1 MNVSRSGRVRKK
13 SKFLLDSEFHTPK
26 ESVIQG
32 LSELDSKFSR
42 STPSSH
48 LISVD
53 TNNGHH
59 ELSDKSKLEENRLPI
74 LRFISTFFI
83 VYEKKCNNDSDSP
96 EMCRYQGIRQL

>member
-1 MNVSRSGRVRKK
+1 MNVSRSGRIRKK

-42 STPSSH
+42 STPSSN

-53 TNNGHH
+53 ANNEHH

-74 LRFISTFFI
+74 LRFKLFI
-83 VYEKKCNNDSDSP
+83 IIYEKK
-96 EMCRYQGIRQL
+96 IF

>member
-42 STPSSH
+42 STPSIH
-48 LISVD
+48 LTSVD
-53 TNNGHH
+53 TNNEHN
-59 ELSDKSKLEENRLPI
+59 ELPDKCKFEEKSSAYI
-74 LRFISTFFI
+74 ETHFFI
-83 VYEKKCNNDSDSP
+83 VIYGKK
-96 EMCRYQGIRQL
+96 IL